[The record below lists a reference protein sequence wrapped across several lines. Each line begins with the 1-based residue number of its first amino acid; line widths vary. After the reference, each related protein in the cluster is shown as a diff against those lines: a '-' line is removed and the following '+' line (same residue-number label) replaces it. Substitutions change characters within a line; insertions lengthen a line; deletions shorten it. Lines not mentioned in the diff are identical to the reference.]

1 MIPVI
6 LSGGSG
12 TRLWPVSRKSHPKQ
26 FWPLT
31 SDSSLLQET
40 CNRLAGCPGAEGP
53 LVICNAD
60 HRFFVAD
67 QLQQIGAEKS
77 AIILEP
83 IGRNTAPAIT
93 VAAIHALESHK
104 GSDDED
110 PILLVLPADHEIKE
124 KTIFWTAIEEGIQ
137 QSNLGRLVTFGVV
150 PSYPETGYGYIQGGA
165 PADGT
170 PAALKIKQ
178 FVEKPDEE
186 TAESYLESGN
196 FFWNSGMFMFR
207 ASCYLAA
214 VKTLAPEIYAASMK
228 AYEKATHDLDFIRL
242 DDESFTAS
250 PSDSVDYAIMEK
262 IDNGVVI
269 PLDAGWNDV
278 GSWTALLDMG
288 EKDEN
293 GNVTHGDTIMQDTE
307 ACYLRSDG
315 RLLAT
320 IGIKD
325 QIIVETADA
334 ILVAHRDRVQD
345 VKKIVSRLTDMQRNE
360 ATEHQRVCRP
370 WGDYREIDRSNRYQV
385 KRITVKPGASLSL
398 QMHHHRAEHWVVVS
412 GTARVTNGENVILLT
427 ENQSTYIPLG
437 TKHRLENP
445 GQILL
450 ELIEVQSGG
459 YLGEDDIVR
468 FDDVYGRE
476 KEV

>member
-31 SDSSLLQET
+31 SDISLLQET
-40 CNRLAGCPGAEGP
+40 CSRLVGCPEVEGP

-67 QLQQIGAEKS
+67 QLQQIDAEKS

-83 IGRNTAPAIT
+83 TGRNTAPAIT
-93 VAAIHALESHK
+93 VAAIHALNVHQGE
-104 GSDDED
+104 DEED
-110 PILLVLPADHEIKE
+110 PVLLVLPADHVIKE
-124 KTIFWTAIEEGIQ
+124 KEIFWAAIEAGVQ
-137 QSNLGRLVTFGVV
+137 QSKSGRLVTFGVV
-150 PSYPETGYGYIQGGA
+150 PSYPETGYGYIQGGD
-165 PADGT
+165 PVDDL
-170 PAALKIKQ
+170 PAALQIKQ
-178 FVEKPDEE
+178 FVEKPDKE
-186 TAESYLESGN
+186 TAKEYLESGN

-207 ASCYLAA
+207 ASDYLAA
-214 VKTLAPEIYAASMK
+214 VKELAPKIYTASKK

-242 DDESFTAS
+242 DDESFAAS
-250 PSDSVDYAIMEK
+250 PSDSIDYAVMEK

-293 GNVTHGDTIMQDTE
+293 GNVTHGDTILQDTE
-307 ACYLRSDG
+307 GCYVRSDG

-325 QIIVETADA
+325 QIIVDTPDA
-334 ILVAHRDRVQD
+334 VLVAHRDRVQD
-345 VKKIVSRLTDMQRNE
+345 VKKIVAQLADMQRDE
-360 ATEHQRVCRP
+360 ATEHHRVCRP
-370 WGDYREIDRSNRYQV
+370 WGDYREIDRSHRYQV

-412 GTARVTNGENVILLT
+412 GTARVTNGDDVILLS

-450 ELIEVQSGG
+450 ELIEVQSGS

-476 KEV
+476 KDL

>member
-31 SDSSLLQET
+31 SDISLLQET
-40 CNRLAGCPGAEGP
+40 YSRLIGCPGADDP

-67 QLQQIGAEKS
+67 QLQQMDVKNS
-77 AIILEP
+77 AILLEP
-83 IGRNTAPAIT
+83 TGRNTAPAIA

-104 GSDDED
+104 EGDEKD
-110 PILLVLPADHEIKE
+110 PVLLVLPADHEIKD
-124 KTIFWTAIEEGIQ
+124 KALFWVAIEEGVEQ
-137 QSNLGRLVTFGVV
+137 ANLGSLVTFGVV
-150 PSYPETGYGYIQGGA
+150 PSYPETGYGYIQGGN
-165 PADGT
+165 PAEGT
-170 PAALKIKQ
+170 SAALQIKQ
-178 FVEKPDEE
+178 FVEKPDKE
-186 TAESYLESGN
+186 TAIGYLKSGN
-196 FFWNSGMFMFR
+196 YFWNSGMFMFK
-207 ASCYLAA
+207 ASSYLAA
-214 VKTLAPEIYAASMK
+214 VKELAPQIYAASMQ

-242 DDESFTAS
+242 DNESFASS
-250 PSDSVDYAIMEK
+250 PSDSIDYAVMEK
-262 IDNGVVI
+262 VDNGVVI

-288 EKDEN
+288 EKDKD

-307 ACYLRSDG
+307 GCYLRSDG
-315 RLLAT
+315 RLIAT

-325 QIIVETADA
+325 QIIVETTDA
-334 ILVAHRDRVQD
+334 ILVAHRDHVQD
-345 VKKIVSRLTDMQRNE
+345 VKKIVSRLTDMGRDE
-360 ATEHQRVCRP
+360 ATEHHRVCRP
-370 WGDYREIDRSNRYQV
+370 WGEYREIDRSSRYQV

-398 QMHHHRAEHWVVVS
+398 QMHHHRAEHWIVVS
-412 GTARVTNGENVILLT
+412 GTARVTNGDEVIMLT

-445 GQILL
+445 GQIPL
-450 ELIEVQSGG
+450 ELIEVQSGS

-476 KEV
+476 NEA